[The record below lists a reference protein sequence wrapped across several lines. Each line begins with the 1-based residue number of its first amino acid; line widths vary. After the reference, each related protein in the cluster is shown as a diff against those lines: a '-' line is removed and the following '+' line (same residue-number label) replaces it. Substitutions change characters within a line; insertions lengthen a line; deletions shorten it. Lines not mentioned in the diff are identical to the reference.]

1 MTTYE
6 EAIQVAGQLTM
17 AEKIRLIEYLSAT
30 LRHDLEVEAY
40 KKMPWHEFI
49 EHTAGSLADSP
60 IERPPQLPY
69 EERDSFE

>member
-6 EAIQVAGQLTM
+6 EVILVAGQLSI

-40 KKMPWHEFI
+40 KHMPWHEFI
-49 EHTAGSLADSP
+49 ERTAGSLADAP

-69 EERDSFE
+69 EEREPFE

>member
-1 MTTYE
+1 MTTYTDVML
-6 EAIQVAGQLTM
+6 VAGQLSM

-30 LRHDLEVEAY
+30 LRHDLEVEIY
-40 KKMPWHEFI
+40 KQMSWHDFI

-69 EERDSFE
+69 EEREPLE